1 MKKFTTA
8 LIAAA
13 LLAPTLSA
21 APALA
26 RDDHRPQHGHT
37 VVKKKVTYKAFRK
50 GDRFDRRYARNYQ
63 VVDYHRYRNLKAPPR
78 GYHYVRSGND
88 VLLVALTSGVVA
100 SVLTGVIR

>member
-1 MKKFTTA
+1 MKMLTTT

-13 LLAPTLSA
+13 LALPGFA

-26 RDDHRPQHGHT
+26 APGHPDNHGKQVSKTAHRNF
-37 VVKKKVTYKAFRK
+37 KK
-50 GDRFDRRYARNYQ
+50 GDTFDKRYAANYREI
-63 VVDYHRYRNLKAPPR
+63 DYRQYKRLKAPPR

-100 SVLTGVIR
+100 SVLTGMFN